1 MVEKSILPIKAA
13 REIRLN
19 FRQYI
24 SVILIAALAVT
35 LFTGLL
41 ANYENFKARL
51 TEIYAVSD
59 MCDGIIMVSND
70 ADKDEIRE
78 KLDGY
83 ESLEYGERL
92 FLPAKISGRSVYIA
106 TFKEGDKFNKPY
118 SHENPINDDGAYSD
132 SGFSKSKE
140 LEVGKPFYV
149 DATVMGM
156 DLSVPLTFSGNIVH
170 PESLENSEYNPV
182 FIYVGENALID
193 GLLASI
199 RSYYGDNIFT
209 SLITRNNI
217 EKRVKNAYNQ
227 FLLKG
232 DDAQAAI
239 SAINA
244 EYQGTDALI
253 YALPTAEIPT
263 NITVETDVNQAKG
276 LIYIFPVIFYLVAL
290 LIILTSI
297 SQLIGREQKNI
308 GILKALGYSNA
319 EILLHYTS
327 IFVALSAI
335 GSIIGII
342 AGPLI
347 IPQVMGKKYSILY
360 QLPDVNLPFFRP
372 EYLFS
377 VLILIVI
384 TFITGLFACYE
395 ALKMRP
401 AQSLR
406 GVNAFNM
413 KPLKD
418 SKKDVKP
425 VFLPVKMA
433 FRNMRRKVSRTIM
446 VVAGTMGCSALLLC
460 GFGIENTLDYG
471 IDLELNELIPYS
483 VTVTYTENVSKKSE
497 IEKIEGVKSVD
508 EFAKYSVNLQGGK
521 VVSSYV
527 FILPENPTV
536 FNFPYGDESC
546 IISSTVAEDVG
557 VKKGDTVSFVYGEKS
572 YSAIITEVRDFCV
585 SQGIFVSVNKF
596 ENLPFTPTGAYI
608 KSTDDSYNNS
618 ISEAI
623 SSLNG
628 ILTSASIEDM
638 RIRADGLLSTI
649 SVMTNTIKIFA
660 ILLAI
665 VVLYNLALLNFK
677 ERTKDI
683 ATLKVLGFSK
693 FAILSSFII
702 EILFLTFLGSL
713 IGLTLGFPL
722 MKAVLMI
729 NQTPLCSYIYH
740 IYVKSYI
747 YTVLLTCGVSL
758 IINLFFGFLTDKV
771 PMAESLKSVE

>member
-59 MCDGIIMVSND
+59 MCDGIIMVSNS
-70 ADKDEIRE
+70 ADKDEIRQ

-92 FLPAKISGRSVYIA
+92 FLPAKFSGRSVYIA

-193 GLLASI
+193 GLLTSI

-308 GILKALGYSNA
+308 GILKALGYSNV

-360 QLPDVNLPFFRP
+360 QLPDANLPFFRP

-395 ALKMRP
+395 VLKMRP

-425 VFLPVKMA
+425 IFLPVKMA

-527 FILPENPTV
+527 FILPETPTV

-596 ENLPFTPTGAYI
+596 ENLPYAPTGAYI
-608 KSTDDSYNNS
+608 KSTDDSYNKS

-649 SVMTNTIKIFA
+649 SVMTNTVKIFA

-758 IINLFFGFLTDKV
+758 VINLFFGFLTDKV